1 MTRARRL
8 TVPSASFTW
17 RSGLWLPVIAAAMIG
32 LALIPGESVP
42 DEAVGE
48 SREIASNSAT
58 LACPTEAGTEVMI
71 GQVKAGDSAVAKAVP
86 NADLSDKWT
95 QADQWRSGKAPVGSL
110 VLAQTGEASGPV
122 GYVAG
127 KAQKDHGSGQ
137 LFTRCPGL
145 LDEGWFVG
153 LADKG
158 ESVIE
163 LANLGDS
170 LAVVDVYWWSTI
182 GPIEGDNTVGIA
194 IEPGSMK
201 TVRIGDNVPSE
212 DVIGARIV
220 RRRQQVSAVAL
231 SADKSGKGTE
241 FLLPQNGLNRTI
253 VLAGLPETGA
263 ISISLLNPNDETVR
277 VKAQGIRTGGTF
289 DIKGLEEIAV
299 KPGSTV
305 RVDVPASAKLGG
317 QAIVLNA
324 EKRIAASAIVQT
336 SKDEAIVGQA
346 EELRNATALPVSL
359 AGQNVRLTLLALDK
373 PASVVIEGVDKKM
386 KVVATKNISIEAGA
400 SVNVNLK
407 KELKGAT
414 AAVLKS
420 EGTVFAGAW
429 MRDGDLIASTPLAPA
444 PISVRVPAVAVR

>member
-1 MTRARRL
+1 MTRARRPA
-8 TVPSASFTW
+8 VPSASFTW
-17 RSGLWLPVIAAAMIG
+17 RTGLWLPVIAAVLIG

-42 DEAVGE
+42 DETVGD
-48 SREIASNSAT
+48 SRDIASNSAT
-58 LACPTEAGTEVMI
+58 LACPIEDGTQAMI
-71 GQVKAGDSAVAKAVP
+71 GQVAAGDSAAAKVVP
-86 NADLSDKWT
+86 AADLADKWS
-95 QADQWRSGKAPVGSL
+95 QADRWRSGKVSEGAL
-110 VLAQTGEASGPV
+110 VLTQTGEASGPV

-127 KAQKDHGSGQ
+127 KAANDHGSGQ
-137 LFTRCPGL
+137 LFTRCPEL

-153 LADKG
+153 LADQG
-158 ESVIE
+158 ESVIQ
-163 LANLGDS
+163 LANLGES

-182 GPIEGDNTVGIA
+182 GPIEGDNTMGIA
-194 IEPGSMK
+194 IEPDSTK
-201 TVRIGDNVPSE
+201 TVRIGDNVPGE
-212 DVIGARIV
+212 AVIGAKIV

-241 FLLPQNGLNRTI
+241 YLLPQNGLNRDV
-253 VLAGLPETGA
+253 VLAGLPDTGA
-263 ISISLLNPNDETVR
+263 ISIALLNPSDETVR
-277 VKAQGIRTGGTF
+277 VKAQGIRAGGTF
-289 DIKGLEEIAV
+289 DIKDLEEIAV

-317 QAIVLNA
+317 QAIVLSA
-324 EKRIAASAIVQT
+324 EKPIAASAIVQT
-336 SKDEAIVGQA
+336 SKDVAIVGQA

-359 AGQNVRLTLLALDK
+359 AGQKVRLTLLALDK

-400 SVNVNLK
+400 SVSVDLK
-407 KELKGAT
+407 KELKGAS

-444 PISVRVPAVAVR
+444 PVSVRVPAVAVR